1 MTSQAVTFP
10 KLKGRENFNT
20 WLTSAK
26 SYLTI
31 KGYSINTKTEIASTA
46 TTAEKQADE
55 KALAEITL
63 LLEPQCY
70 TYIEGAKN
78 AKEAWDSI
86 NKAFSDTGVC
96 RQLNLLIIL
105 VTLKLSDCD
114 SMEDYVQKRNV
125 LWQKNKSVGFEI
137 GEQVVAALML
147 GHLGEQ
153 YKPLIMSIDKSKW
166 TVDYVQNLLL
176 QEVDPDA
183 GVKSEN
189 AFAVR
194 PKKFNKKDRKVKCYN
209 CGGPHF
215 KNKCPKSKTENANV
229 VLFSA
234 FTMQNN
240 TEEWVFDSGASA
252 HMTKSDRALKNKKEP
267 FKREVIAANNE
278 RIKIEYGRCWTKS
291 ANQ

>member
-96 RQLNLLIIL
+96 RQLNLLISL

-153 YKPLIMSIDKSKW
+153 YKPLIMSIDKSK
-166 TVDYVQNLLL
+166 
-176 QEVDPDA
+176 
-183 GVKSEN
+183 
-189 AFAVR
+189 
-194 PKKFNKKDRKVKCYN
+194 
-209 CGGPHF
+209 
-215 KNKCPKSKTENANV
+215 
-229 VLFSA
+229 
-234 FTMQNN
+234 
-240 TEEWVFDSGASA
+240 
-252 HMTKSDRALKNKKEP
+252 
-267 FKREVIAANNE
+267 
-278 RIKIEYGRCWTKS
+278 
-291 ANQ
+291 